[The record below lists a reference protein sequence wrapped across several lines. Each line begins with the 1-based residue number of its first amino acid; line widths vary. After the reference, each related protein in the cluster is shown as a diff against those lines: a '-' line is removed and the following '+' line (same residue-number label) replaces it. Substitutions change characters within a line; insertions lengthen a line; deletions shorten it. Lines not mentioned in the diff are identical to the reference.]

1 MATSTASKM
10 KPRKL
15 GIAPTLVVMVLV
27 FGLAMLIGVIL
38 LMMYV
43 RTGIEHSPEQSKLVV
58 PGQAMSFVVSPL
70 RAVQEHVRRDA

>member
-1 MATSTASKM
+1 MTASSASKM

-27 FGLAMLIGVIL
+27 FGLALLIGVIL

-43 RTGIEHSPEQSKLVV
+43 RTGIEHSPEQTKLVV
-58 PGQAMSFVVSPL
+58 PGKTMSFVASPASL
-70 RAVQEHVRRDA
+70 SSGERSS